1 MKVWRGSFEL
11 SQERLRF
18 VGIAGVTAVIVSLI
32 PGQTDSPIRQAIGA
46 LGLPRV
52 LGIEDPVL
60 LPGLQLLM
68 LGVLLTIVSMVWIRF
83 KIRRENRRG
92 RTW

>member
-32 PGQTDSPIRQAIGA
+32 PGQTDSPVRQGIGA
-46 LGLPRV
+46 LGLPRIF
-52 LGIEDPVL
+52 GIEDPL
-60 LPGLQLLM
+60 LLAGVQLLM
-68 LGVLLTIVSMVWIRF
+68 LWAVLTIVSMVWVRF
-83 KIRRENRRG
+83 KIRRENRKG
-92 RTW
+92 HAW